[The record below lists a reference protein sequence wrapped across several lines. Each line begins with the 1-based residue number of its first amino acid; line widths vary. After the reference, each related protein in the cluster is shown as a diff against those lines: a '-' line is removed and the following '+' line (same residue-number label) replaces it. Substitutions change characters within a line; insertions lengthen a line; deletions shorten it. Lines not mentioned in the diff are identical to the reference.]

1 MTFINL
7 SNELIHIE
15 KSYLKGIIKKIKE
28 LLTFM
33 KKDFQKNPNPKD
45 LPDVMRIGY
54 YELAKKYIKDLEEL
68 ESRINNEQKN

>member
-15 KSYLKGIIKKIKE
+15 KSYLQGILKKIKE

-33 KKDFQKNPNPKD
+33 KKDFKNNPNPKD
-45 LPDVMRIGY
+45 LPECMRVGY

-68 ESRINNEQKN
+68 ESRINNGQKS